1 MCNAY
6 PYPYLAPYPRRD
18 MARKK
23 KPLPLH
29 VSLHRIQL
37 ERDNVKLRT
46 EGRIL
51 KLLSKLISYEDE
63 NDSIDEGKVEN
74 VPRHG
79 CLNAICFC
87 VLLLLFSLL
96 FLQWVHYKYE
106 VTIHVKLKQT

>member
-1 MCNAY
+1 
-6 PYPYLAPYPRRD
+6 

-37 ERDNVKLRT
+37 ERENVKLRT

-51 KLLSKLISYEDE
+51 KLLSKSISYEDE
-63 NDSIDEGKVEN
+63 NDSIDEGKIEN